1 MLGRMTIQSDST
13 VPGTRCRPDAILATV
28 HVFPHGACAVREQ
41 CLDLLATLEIRE
53 PFPSWKQAGPQ
64 PYRDHRQTGKAGEE
78 TEPRIL
84 NANPWSARSDSS
96 LAPSGYY
103 ENAGGRTHL
112 WVDYW
117 YWQETSFWDKLFRSG
132 GARRSPPDFTAFLE
146 VSGLTWQYD
155 DMGDY
160 ETSVVIEWHKPYRY
174 DSGLGC
180 YLDPPHLDR
189 LREAAQTLAAR
200 LEAVLRAT
208 PAPAEAEARRQTRV
222 AAIEQAQRE
231 QAEQIARQ
239 QAGHQELR
247 DAQQRADRAH
257 AEYRAQQRAA
267 RRVAVLYD
275 TSYLMTDLPLL
286 HRELTALSQ
295 SQVTNVVSEEVK
307 QELQNHID
315 RDDGDKRVLALRGRR
330 RITDLAEERLPWVVG
345 YQEVR
350 MSDAVAPQTYSAPLN
365 PDSATDSLLIEYGLS
380 LLQSQACVAVVLA
393 TVDSGIRYYCATE
406 LWQKHRIPLFGIA
419 DPGNPNQSA
428 PLGEFLGVSGPP
440 PVGGHIE
447 EIWKEFDVV
456 QDGRLGMRIHVW
468 FSLAGRRGQ
477 ACHLAM
483 LYSFVD
489 GQPLKDFNQ
498 AYRTAQGDVCVG
510 RGFTPNGDDQ
520 RFQDF
525 QLFMPYDELHL
536 TIGRHDLSYRACL
549 YDSNACLAVSADWTC
564 WVNIAAP

>member
-1 MLGRMTIQSDST
+1 MLGRMTIQGDST

-41 CLDLLATLEIRE
+41 CLDLLATPEVRGR
-53 PFPSWKQAGPQ
+53 FPSWKRAGLQ
-64 PYRDHRQTGKAGEE
+64 PYRDPQQTGRAGEE

-84 NANPWSARSDSS
+84 EANPWVARPDGSS
-96 LAPSGYY
+96 APSGYY

-117 YWQETSFWDKLFRSG
+117 YWQETSFWDKLFRG
-132 GARRSPPDFTAFLE
+132 GSARQSPPDFTAFLE

-160 ETSVVIEWHKPYRY
+160 ETSVVIELHEPHRY
-174 DSGLGC
+174 DSGPGRD
-180 YLDPPHLDR
+180 LDPPHLDR
-189 LREAAQTLAAR
+189 LREAAQALAAH

-208 PAPAEAEARRQTRV
+208 PAPAEAEARRQARM

-231 QAEQIARQ
+231 QAEQLAHQ
-239 QAGHQELR
+239 QPEHQALR
-247 DAQQRADRAH
+247 DARQRADRAH

-275 TSYLMTDLPLL
+275 TSYLMTDLPPL
-286 HRELTALSQ
+286 HRELTALRQ
-295 SQVTNVVSEEVK
+295 SQVTNVVSEEIK

-315 RDDGDKRVLALRGRR
+315 HDDGDKRVLALHGRQ

-350 MSDAVAPQTYSAPLN
+350 MSDAAAPQKYSASLN
-365 PDSATDSLLIEYGLS
+365 PDSATDSLLIEYGLY
-380 LLQSQACVAVVLA
+380 LLQSQACAAVVLA
-393 TVDSGIRYYCATE
+393 TADSGIRYYCATD

-419 DPGNPNQSA
+419 DPGNPDQSA
-428 PLGEFLGVSGPP
+428 PLSEFLGVGGPP
-440 PVGGHIE
+440 PVTAHVE

-468 FSLAGRRGQ
+468 FSLAGRRGET
-477 ACHLAM
+477 CHLAV
-483 LYSFVD
+483 LYSFID

-510 RGFTPNGDDQ
+510 RGFTPSGDDQ
-520 RFQDF
+520 RFEDF

-536 TIGRHDLSYRACL
+536 TTGRHDLSYRACL
-549 YDSNACLAVSADWTC
+549 YDSSDCLAVSSDWIC

>member
-1 MLGRMTIQSDST
+1 MLGRMTIQGDST
-13 VPGTRCRPDAILATV
+13 VPGTRCRPDAVLATV

-41 CLDLLATLEIRE
+41 CLDRLATLEVRGR
-53 PFPSWKQAGPQ
+53 FPSWKRAGLQ
-64 PYRDHRQTGKAGEE
+64 PYRDQQQTGRAGEE

-84 NANPWSARSDSS
+84 DANPWSARPDGSS
-96 LAPSGYY
+96 APSGYY
-103 ENAGGRTHL
+103 ENARGRTHL

-117 YWQETSFWDKLFRSG
+117 YWQETSFWDRLFRG
-132 GARRSPPDFTAFLE
+132 DAARQSPPDFTAFLE

-160 ETSVVIEWHKPYRY
+160 ETSVVIELHEPHRY
-174 DSGLGC
+174 DSGPGRD
-180 YLDPPHLDR
+180 LDPPHLDR
-189 LREAAQTLAAR
+189 LREAAQALAAH
-200 LEAVLRAT
+200 LETVLRAT
-208 PAPAEAEARRQTRV
+208 PAPPEAEARRQARM

-231 QAEQIARQ
+231 QAEQLAHQ
-239 QAGHQELR
+239 QPEHQALR
-247 DAQQRADRAH
+247 DARQRADQAH
-257 AEYRAQQRAA
+257 AEYRAQQCAA

-295 SQVTNVVSEEVK
+295 SQVTNVVGEEIK

-315 RDDGDKRVLALRGRR
+315 HDDGDKRVLALRGWQ

-350 MSDAVAPQTYSAPLN
+350 MSDAVASQKYSASLN
-365 PDSATDSLLIEYGLS
+365 PDSATDSLLIEYGLH

-393 TVDSGIRYYCATE
+393 TADSGIRSYCATE

-428 PLGEFLGVSGPP
+428 PLGEFLGVSDPP
-440 PVGGHIE
+440 PVAAHVE

-520 RFQDF
+520 RFEDF

-536 TIGRHDLSYRACL
+536 TTGRHDLSYRACL
-549 YDSNACLAVSADWTC
+549 YDSSACLAVSADWTC